1 MSFLLFD
8 VEFIE
13 KVFKFHRVPFC
24 SFQCSMLTFLTLL
37 IQRKNPVNAD
47 FTEAKQKDRMLN
59 ISVVFRLL

>member
-24 SFQCSMLTFLTLL
+24 SSSMLDVDCFDFAYPA
-37 IQRKNPVNAD
+37 KNPVNAK
-47 FTEAKQKDRMLN
+47 FTGAKRNRQDAKK
-59 ISVVFRLL
+59 SVVFCF